1 MSLSQPLQHPD
12 QQKRI
17 SFSELKIWNECPFK
31 HKLIYKDKIKNFV
44 GNEYTAFGTAIHHVC
59 ENIVLDR
66 SLEKKKLFLDK
77 FEEEIKTI
85 SQSYEMKQKLLEDMK
100 SQADDL
106 VDYILPEL
114 DRVFP
119 EFEVLAV
126 EEPIYENITEFET
139 DLKFKGFIDLILKTP
154 DGKIHIIDWK
164 TCSWGWDAQR
174 KSEKMTVY
182 QLSFY
187 KNFYGKKYNI
197 EEDSI
202 ETYFALLKR
211 TAKKNKAE
219 IFKVSNGKKRIS
231 NALNLLNR
239 ATTNIEK
246 NLHIKNKLSCR
257 RCEFYKTTHCP

>member
-1 MSLSQPLQHPD
+1 
-12 QQKRI
+12 
-17 SFSELKIWNECPFK
+17 LKTWNECPFK

-66 SLEKKKLFLDK
+66 SLDKKELFLDK
-77 FEEEIKTI
+77 FEEEIGTI
-85 SQSYEMKQKLLEDMK
+85 SQSYEMRSNLLQEMRE
-100 SQADDL
+100 QADDL

-119 EFEVLAV
+119 EFEVLTV
-126 EEPIYENITEFET
+126 EEPIYEDITEFDT
-139 DLKFKGFIDLILKTP
+139 DRKFKGFIDLVLKTP

-164 TCSWGWDAQR
+164 TCSWGWNAQR
-174 KSEKMTVY
+174 KAEKMTVY

-187 KNFYGKKYNI
+187 KNFYRKKYNV
-197 EEDSI
+197 EEDLI

-219 IFKVSNGKKRIS
+219 IFRVSNGKKRID
-231 NALNLLNR
+231 NALDLLKR

-246 NLHIKNKLSCR
+246 NVHIKNRLSCR

>member
-1 MSLSQPLQHPD
+1 MPLSQQED
-12 QQKRI
+12 QQRRI

-66 SLEKKKLFLDK
+66 NLEKKKLFLNK
-77 FEEEIKTI
+77 FEEEINTI
-85 SQSYEMKQKLLEDMK
+85 SSSYEMNPDLIEAMK
-100 SQADDL
+100 GQADDL

-114 DRVFP
+114 DRMFP

-139 DLKFKGFIDLILKTP
+139 DLKFKGFIDLVLKTP

-164 TCSWGWDAQR
+164 TCSWGWDARR
-174 KSEKMTVY
+174 KAEKMTVY

-197 EEDSI
+197 EEDLI

-219 IFKVSNGKKRIS
+219 IFKVSNGKIRVD
-231 NALNLLNR
+231 NALNLLNK
-239 ATTNIEK
+239 AVVNIEK
-246 NLHIKNKLSCR
+246 NIHIKNKLSCR
-257 RCEFYKTTHCP
+257 RCEFYNTTHCP